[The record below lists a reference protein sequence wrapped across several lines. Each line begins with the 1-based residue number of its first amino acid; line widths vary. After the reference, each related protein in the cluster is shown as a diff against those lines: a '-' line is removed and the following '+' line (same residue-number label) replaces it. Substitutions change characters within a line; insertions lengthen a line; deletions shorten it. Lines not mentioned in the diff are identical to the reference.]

1 LGKLLNTKGS
11 NMAKILVVDDSKMIR
26 NMVVYTLNEG
36 GYNDIDEA
44 EDGLIGV
51 SKTSQTKY
59 DAIITDINMP
69 NMNGFEFTITTRNEG
84 LSRQTPILI
93 LTTESSQ
100 EMKEKGRLSGAT
112 GWIIK
117 PFIPEELLEAV
128 SIILSKTDR

>member
-1 LGKLLNTKGS
+1 
-11 NMAKILVVDDSKMIR
+11 MAKILVVDDSKMIR

-36 GYNDIDEA
+36 GYSDIDEA

-51 SKTSQTKY
+51 SMTSKTKY

-69 NMNGFEFTITTRNEG
+69 NMNGFEFTTTTRSEG
-84 LSRQTPILI
+84 QSKQTPILI

-100 EMKEKGRLSGAT
+100 EMKERGRQSGAT

-117 PFIPEELLEAV
+117 PFIPEELLEAI
-128 SIILSKTDR
+128 SIILSKSDR